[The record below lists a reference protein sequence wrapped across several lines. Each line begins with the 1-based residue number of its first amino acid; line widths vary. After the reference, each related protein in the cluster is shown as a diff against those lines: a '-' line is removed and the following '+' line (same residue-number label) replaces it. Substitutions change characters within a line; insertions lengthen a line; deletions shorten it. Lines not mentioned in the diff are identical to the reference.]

1 MKYSI
6 LSSSLTSPVGQMQRL
21 QYRNSRSCKIVGLTM
36 ERSWVP
42 ELLHG
47 TELVFFINSHQNV
60 IECKIN
66 SYCIQSQ
73 FVGVSFHIN
82 QLTLTITLGGQ
93 LQSLM
98 TPLCSVFCIP
108 NYSQFSVILLIH
120 YFEKK
125 PFLLLLSHCTC
136 FHLFSSFHIF
146 YQNQYILFSV
156 TPCFKYL
163 VKLNSIL
170 YCLDS

>member
-125 PFLLLLSHCTC
+125 PSIFTTVVPLYLFPFILILSYLLLELVHFILSYS
-136 FHLFSSFHIF
+136 LLQISGQI
-146 YQNQYILFSV
+146 
-156 TPCFKYL
+156 
-163 VKLNSIL
+163 KLYSL
-170 YCLDS
+170 LP